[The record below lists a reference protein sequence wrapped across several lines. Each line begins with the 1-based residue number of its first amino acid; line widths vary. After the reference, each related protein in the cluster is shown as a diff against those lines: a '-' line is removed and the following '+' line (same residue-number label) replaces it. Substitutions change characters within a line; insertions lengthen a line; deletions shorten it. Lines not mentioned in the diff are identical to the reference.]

1 MINLVCWVLGMYLV
15 VLLIALFFMRAIR
28 EEFGRFIFCVCLLDI
43 STLYFS
49 ISFLSLFFE
58 GLFLNSD
65 LTPEQ
70 KEFPTES
77 WFTLF
82 FYVFAMMNLVFYALA
97 SFLIVLLQAVIV
109 CIIITICEELRRGR
123 G

>member
-28 EEFGRFIFCVCLLDI
+28 EEFERFIFCVCLLDI

-97 SFLIVLLQAVIV
+97 SILIVLLQALIV
-109 CIIITICEELRRGR
+109 WLIITICEELRRGR